1 MSRSHGPADRR
12 LPRSR
17 IRSAPSL
24 GSAPHLTSAN
34 NSVPDIATVTNRSKP
49 VPFPKPKPRYHKD
62 DAGKANNLTSD
73 LHTKTTSD
81 LHTTTSDL
89 HTKTTSDLHTKT
101 TSDLHAKTTSDS
113 HTTISDSHSD
123 ITSDQQFKPASDLHS
138 KANTDPLTHA
148 KSTTGRSTRAPKLK
162 AKSMS
167 ESDRSTDAA
176 VTAVTIKITSDQT
189 KSKVVDKS
197 HTTDTDLQTKNTK
210 ATSSVQSY
218 HIDVNTDDNDHTN
231 AKLQARAHIKV
242 TDDRSTT
249 SGSSQHVNSHTK
261 ATSDGDSHT
270 TSTYMS
276 DNNFHTKTSD
286 RTATKHIL
294 DVVSDHLVEETNV
307 GWAPSH
313 TANDETGTELQR
325 RLKGKWWKVTTLLTL
340 VILSFSLYRD

>member
-24 GSAPHLTSAN
+24 GNAPLLTSAN
-34 NSVPDIATVTNRSKP
+34 NSVPDIAVVTNRSKP
-49 VPFPKPKPRYHKD
+49 VPFPKPKPRHHKD
-62 DAGKANNLTSD
+62 DAGKANNL
-73 LHTKTTSD
+73 TSD

-101 TSDLHAKTTSDS
+101 ASDLHPKTTSDS
-113 HTTISDSHSD
+113 HTTISDFHSD
-123 ITSDQQFKPASDLHS
+123 IASDRQFKPASNLHS
-138 KANTDPLTHA
+138 KASTDPLTHA
-148 KSTTGRSTRAPKLK
+148 KSTTGRSARAPKLK
-162 AKSMS
+162 AKSIS
-167 ESDRSTDAA
+167 ESDHSTDAA
-176 VTAVTIKITSDQT
+176 VTAVTIKTTSDQT

-197 HTTDTDLQTKNTK
+197 LTTDTDFQTKNTK
-210 ATSSVQSY
+210 ATSNVQSY

-231 AKLQARAHIKV
+231 AKLQAKAHIKV
-242 TDDRSTT
+242 TDDQSTT

-261 ATSDGDSHT
+261 ATSDGDPHT
-270 TSTYMS
+270 TTELCTAMS

-286 RTATKHIL
+286 KTATKHTL

-313 TANDETGTELQR
+313 TANDEAGTELQR
-325 RLKGKWWKVTTLLTL
+325 RLKGKWKVTTSLTL